1 MSAKTAKKARHADVE
16 QAMVEQ
22 AQPVIVTD
30 VAVQEDATPEQAMP
44 LPTRRS
50 SAARFMADLLKPI
63 ANRVAAQTPK
73 AHLWELIKFLNAVD
87 HGNGDAA
94 RVLADGMLELTLTL
108 SAVVIAQRSTA
119 IEAEAPVADG
129 QPRRTSAARFTA
141 DLLKPVANRIGA
153 RTPKAIAWEL
163 IKFYNAVD
171 HGHGE
176 RATDLAHSLYHQ
188 TITLVGQQANP
199 GTDDHG
205 PARVIETPS
214 DDMELADELLPDF

>member
-1 MSAKTAKKARHADVE
+1 MSAKTAKKARQADVE
-16 QAMVEQ
+16 QAVVEQ

-30 VAVQEDATPEQAMP
+30 VAAHEDATPEQAMP

-94 RVLADGMLELTLTL
+94 RELADGMLELTLTM
-108 SAVVIAQRSTA
+108 SAVVIAQRATA
-119 IEAEAPVADG
+119 MDAEAPVVDE

-141 DLLKPVANRIGA
+141 DLLKPIATRIAA

-171 HGHGE
+171 HRNQEFASE
-176 RATDLAHSLYHQ
+176 RAQALYSQ
-188 TITLVGQQANP
+188 TIIMVDQLANQSTNGFRP
-199 GTDDHG
+199 ATASVATSDDAAHTDD
-205 PARVIETPS
+205 
-214 DDMELADELLPDF
+214 LLLDF